1 MVIGVPGL
9 DFPVPLR
16 PDGSVIWPEPDPSS
30 PYWIEGPALIS
41 FSGGRTSAFMLFQHL
56 WAHGGT
62 LPPDVH
68 VTFANTGKEREETL
82 RFVHECA
89 TRWGVRVRWLE
100 WLDREGRDTPPADRF
115 EETGFNSASRRG
127 EPFRRLIAR
136 KKYLPNA
143 VSRFC
148 TAELKIDTM
157 KQFMLAQGYDSWTN
171 IVGLRA
177 DEMRRI
183 AKQAKRNDEGKER
196 WRSAWPMLR
205 AKVTKA
211 MIWRFWLGQNI
222 DPKNLTHPLPQ
233 GFDLGLWPYEGN
245 CDYCFLKGLQVLA
258 FQERERPDSIDD
270 WIDMEALAADLTA
283 NPAGARFVTEYR
295 YATIKHDVA
304 RQPLLIP
311 IDPMH
316 LEAEGECGV
325 GGTDAQIRCGARS

>member
-1 MVIGVPGL
+1 M
-9 DFPVPLR
+9 
-16 PDGSVIWPEPDPSS
+16 VIWPEPDRAS

-41 FSGGRTSAFMLFQHL
+41 FSGGRTSGYMLFRHL
-56 WAHGGT
+56 QAHGGV

-82 RFVHECA
+82 RFVHECQS
-89 TRWGVRVRWLE
+89 RWGVRVRWLE
-100 WLDREGRDTPPADRF
+100 WLDREGRDTPAADRF
-115 EETGFNSASRRG
+115 EEVGFNSASRRG
-127 EPFRRLIAR
+127 EPFRALIRR

-157 KQFMLAQGYDSWTN
+157 KQFMLAQGYESWTN

-183 AKQAKRNDEGKER
+183 AKQQKRNEDGKER

-205 AKVTKA
+205 DGTTKA
-211 MIWRFWLGQNI
+211 DVWRFWLGGNI
-222 DPKNLTHPLPQ
+222 DPRNPTEPLPQ

-258 FQERERPDSIDD
+258 FQERERPGSIDD
-270 WIDMEALAADLTA
+270 WLEMEALAADLA
-283 NPAGARFVTEYR
+283 SNPNGARFVTEYR
-295 YATIKHDVA
+295 YETIKTDVA

-325 GGTDAQIRCGARS
+325 GGTDTTIRCGAR